1 MSEIHPSLGQTHG
14 QHTMGVE
21 TKGGLVT
28 LRRLQDWVGEQYGQ
42 LSASLHTDVTDSHYL
57 RVTRAAPHPVLVTQP
72 SLSLVC
78 RVDTEMRI
86 SCLVQS
92 FNMINIKE
100 IHAYLEEGKVT
111 CVYTWGSIHGIFYYF
126 S

>member
-1 MSEIHPSLGQTHG
+1 MSDIHPSLGEPHG
-14 QHTMGVE
+14 QLTMGPGVE

-28 LRRLQDWVGEQYGQ
+28 LRRLQDWVAEQYGQ
-42 LSASLHTDVTDSHYL
+42 LAASLHTDVTDSHYL

-86 SCLVQS
+86 TCLVQS

-100 IHAYLEEGKVT
+100 IHAYFEEGKVT
-111 CVYTWGSIHGIFYYF
+111 CLYTKA
-126 S
+126 